1 MIQNIETYILLFTI
15 YAVIGWLMEVSLSFI
30 QHHKFINRGF
40 LIGPY
45 CPIYGFGGVAITL
58 LLSNFMNIIDNVSIV
73 DSLWISTIVI
83 MFICGTLEYATSF
96 VMEKLFHARWWDYHR
111 FKFNINGR
119 VCLETLLPFT
129 IIGQIILRYA
139 NPVFLGLI
147 GNIHQPWLHICTIV
161 ILAIFAID
169 VSVSYN
175 IIHSFKK
182 ISNEAKDNTEEI
194 TKKVKDIISKTWRGR
209 RLVTAFPNVNIEVI
223 REKIRKKV
231 EESKKKIEKRKEEI
245 GKIIEEKT
253 KKNSK

>member
-83 MFICGTLEYATSF
+83 MFICGTLEYVTSF

-209 RLVTAFPNVNIEVI
+209 RLVAAFPNVNIEVI

>member
-58 LLSNFMNIIDNVSIV
+58 LLSNFMNIIDNVGIV

-209 RLVTAFPNVNIEVI
+209 RLVTASPNVNIEVI

-253 KKNSK
+253 KKNNK